1 MNFKLI
7 LALILAGFAVLFI
20 VQNVVVVEIRFLFW
34 TLSMSRSL
42 LTFFLLIVGFIVGWL
57 LHGYSL
63 HRKMKEDSL
72 HK

>member
-20 VQNVVVVEIRFLFW
+20 VQNVVVVEFRFLFW

-42 LTFFLLIVGFIVGWL
+42 LMFFLLAIGVIIGWL
-57 LHGYSL
+57 LHSYSL
-63 HRKMKEDSL
+63 HQKKKSGL
-72 HK
+72 TP

>member
-34 TLSMSRSL
+34 TLSMSRSI
-42 LTFFLLIVGFIVGWL
+42 LTFFLLAIGVIIGWL
-57 LHGYSL
+57 VHSYSL
-63 HRKMKEDSL
+63 HQKKRVD
-72 HK
+72 

>member
-7 LALILAGFAVLFI
+7 LALILAVFAVLFI

-42 LTFFLLIVGFIVGWL
+42 LMFFLLAIGVIIGWL
-57 LHGYSL
+57 LRSYSL
-63 HRKMKEDSL
+63 HQKKKSGGE
-72 HK
+72 

>member
-20 VQNVVVVEIRFLFW
+20 VQNFVVVEIRFLFW

-42 LTFFLLIVGFIVGWL
+42 LIFFLLAIGVTIGWL
-57 LHGYSL
+57 LHSYFL
-63 HRKMKEDSL
+63 HQKEKSGL
-72 HK
+72 TP

>member
-42 LTFFLLIVGFIVGWL
+42 LIFFLLAIGFIIGWL
-57 LHGYSL
+57 LHSYSL
-63 HRKMKEDSL
+63 HQKEKSGL
-72 HK
+72 TP

>member
-20 VQNVVVVEIRFLFW
+20 VQNVVVVEISFLFW

-42 LTFFLLIVGFIVGWL
+42 LTLFLLAIGVIIGWL
-57 LHGYSL
+57 LHSYSL
-63 HRKMKEDSL
+63 HQKKKVD
-72 HK
+72 

>member
-7 LALILAGFAVLFI
+7 LVLILAGFAVLFI

-42 LTFFLLIVGFIVGWL
+42 LTFFLLIVGFIIGWL
-57 LHGYSL
+57 VHSYYLHQ
-63 HRKMKEDSL
+63 KKKVD
-72 HK
+72 

>member
-20 VQNVVVVEIRFLFW
+20 VQNVIVIEIRFLFW

-42 LTFFLLIVGFIVGWL
+42 LTFFLLAIGVIIGWL
-57 LHGYSL
+57 LHSYSL
-63 HRKMKEDSL
+63 HQKKRVD
-72 HK
+72 

>member
-20 VQNVVVVEIRFLFW
+20 VQNVVVVEIRFLLW

-42 LTFFLLIVGFIVGWL
+42 LMFFLLAIGVIIGWL
-57 LHGYSL
+57 LHSYSL
-63 HRKMKEDSL
+63 HQKKKVD
-72 HK
+72 